1 MIPSPIDSHFFQD
14 FEPRLKWKA
23 VRHAAVTLARA
34 SQALTNAAAQAP
46 EPSPLP
52 VEEVPELMQTQI
64 KAKANWGRATQMVNW
79 AANKRFDISRC
90 EFKLPKART
99 YEMIGLVLG
108 CIEAT
113 FCK

>member
-1 MIPSPIDSHFFQD
+1 MIPSPLDSHFFQD

-23 VRHAAVTLARA
+23 VRHAVTLARA
-34 SQALTNAAAQAP
+34 SQAPNAAAQAP
-46 EPSPLP
+46 EPSPPP

-79 AANKRFDISRC
+79 AANKRFDISWC
-90 EFKLPKART
+90 EFKFPKART

-108 CIEAT
+108 CIEAK